1 VHFNRAC
8 AKVPPRLLKNDRS
21 GYNGGIAFAATI
33 LRLDPA
39 KGKIHTP
46 GTDRVLPP
54 KLGELQHGRAAAK
67 PCSENFS

>member
-1 VHFNRAC
+1 M
-8 AKVPPRLLKNDRS
+8 KNDRS
-21 GYNGGIAFAATI
+21 GYNGGIAFAAMI
-33 LRLDPA
+33 LVQDPA

-54 KLGELQHGRAAAK
+54 QSGELQHGWAAAK